1 MPDFTI
7 CYRISL
13 EGTVTVSGED
23 LDDAK
28 GRVEKTSV
36 RELMKTGDVQHDSVD
51 VDDGWA
57 ED

>member
-7 CYRISL
+7 CYRISV
-13 EGTVTVSGED
+13 EGTITVSGED

-36 RELMKTGDVQHDSVD
+36 ADLMKTGDVQLDSVD
-51 VDDGWA
+51 VDDGW
-57 ED
+57 EE